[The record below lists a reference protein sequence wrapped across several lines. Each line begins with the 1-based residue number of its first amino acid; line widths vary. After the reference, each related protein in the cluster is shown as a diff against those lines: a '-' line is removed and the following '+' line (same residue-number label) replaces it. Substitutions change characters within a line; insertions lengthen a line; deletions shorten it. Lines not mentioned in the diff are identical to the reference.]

1 MGREARKAPV
11 VMERVTLDDFNT
23 IPTRVKLPPP
33 IPQNGHSAPR
43 ESESEKPA
51 ASTEPF
57 AGRSHAEVLALE
69 FEEERHLVTDLIPAG
84 AVGLVAGLPETHKS
98 FLAQAIVVRVSHWS
112 GSSLSEAA

>member
-1 MGREARKAPV
+1 
-11 VMERVTLDDFNT
+11 
-23 IPTRVKLPPP
+23 
-33 IPQNGHSAPR
+33 
-43 ESESEKPA
+43 
-51 ASTEPF
+51 
-57 AGRSHAEVLALE
+57 VLALE